1 MFPYVNKVMRR
12 KMQETTEKV
21 AVQRFSACT
30 GIVARFVAMLLVLFH
45 LSGRVSAQYDV
56 HFNHYWMVENFY
68 NPAAMNL
75 NEQLNLVGTYSLQM
89 AGYTNAPSSMYFGA
103 NMLMPVQGKRQAAGV
118 ALFNEEI
125 GLFSHRRILA
135 NYSYKF
141 KFSRSWLNIG
151 VQGGFLNESFDYS
164 DIKTVDPNDP
174 AFPSGD
180 SEGTAFDFGA
190 GLYYKHRTWHLGAS
204 VQHLTSPTV
213 RYGKSNT
220 NVELKIPMALFLN
233 GGCNI
238 RLTNPLLQVQPSFQA
253 CSDLDAY
260 RIDLTCRGTYTYQEK
275 MFYAGLTYS
284 PATSVAFLLGG
295 CVKGVTVGYAY
306 ELYTQGVGIMNG
318 SHDLVVGY
326 SMDVD
331 LFKKGRN
338 RHKTVRY
345 L

>member
-1 MFPYVNKVMRR
+1 MRTYNNKYTSRILAILLLL
-12 KMQETTEKV
+12 TG
-21 AVQRFSACT
+21 FSAK
-30 GIVARFVAMLLVLFH
+30 VR
-45 LSGRVSAQYDV
+45 AQYDV
-56 HFNHYWMVENFY
+56 HFNHYWMVQNFY

-75 NEQLNLVGTYSLQM
+75 NDQLNLVGTYSLQM

-103 NMLMPVQGKRQAAGV
+103 NMLMPVQGKKQAAGV

-125 GLFSHRRILA
+125 GLFTHRRIMV
-135 NYSYKF
+135 NYSYKLKF
-141 KFSRSWLNIG
+141 KKSWLNVG
-151 VQGGFLNESFDYS
+151 LQGGFLNETFDYAELET
-164 DIKTVDPNDP
+164 IDPNDP
-174 AFPSGD
+174 AFPTSD
-180 SEGTAFDFGA
+180 SEGTAFDLGL
-190 GLYYKHRTWHLGAS
+190 GLYYKHKAWYLGAS
-204 VQHLTSPTV
+204 AQHLTSPTV
-213 RYGKSNT
+213 RYGKSNS

-260 RIDLTCRGTYTYQEK
+260 RVDLTCRGTYTYQEK
-275 MFYAGLTYS
+275 MFYGGLTYS
-284 PATSVAFLLGG
+284 PKTSVAFLLGG

-306 ELYTQGVGIMNG
+306 ELYTQGVGIING